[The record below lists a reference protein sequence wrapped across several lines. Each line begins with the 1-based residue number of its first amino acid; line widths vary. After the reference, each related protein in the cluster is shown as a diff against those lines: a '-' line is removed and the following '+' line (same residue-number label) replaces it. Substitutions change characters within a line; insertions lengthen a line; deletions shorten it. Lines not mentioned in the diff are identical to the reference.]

1 MPTLADLLAVNV
13 FELDDW
19 NYEGEE
25 EEDSSAV
32 TKATITKVSYNGHF
46 TIVTTGLLHNMYLLA
61 NVLPMW
67 IWALHTI
74 QVFSFKDLQLNMR
87 LMYNSEIGNRTFIL
101 LH

>member
-32 TKATITKVSYNGHF
+32 NKATITKVGYTGHF
-46 TIVTTGLLHNMYLLA
+46 TMVAAKYVCCTTCICLL
-61 NVLPMW
+61 
-67 IWALHTI
+67 
-74 QVFSFKDLQLNMR
+74 
-87 LMYNSEIGNRTFIL
+87 
-101 LH
+101 

>member
-32 TKATITKVSYNGHF
+32 NKASITKGYTRHF
-46 TIVTTGLLHNMYLLA
+46 TAVATELCMFVAQHVFACYNASYVKMGL
-61 NVLPMW
+61 VD
-67 IWALHTI
+67 I
-74 QVFSFKDLQLNMR
+74 QVFSFKDC
-87 LMYNSEIGNRTFIL
+87 NSTCV
-101 LH
+101 

>member
-32 TKATITKVSYNGHF
+32 NEATITKVGYTRHF
-46 TIVTTGLLHNMYLLA
+46 TLVTTELYMFVAQH
-61 NVLPMW
+61 
-67 IWALHTI
+67 
-74 QVFSFKDLQLNMR
+74 VFSC
-87 LMYNSEIGNRTFIL
+87 
-101 LH
+101 